1 MTAMPPQAP
10 TLNLRPL
17 MFETFVCTVAVMSF
31 VALIGPVARTLGL
44 APWQAGMTVT
54 VGGIAWMLMA
64 RVWGIASD
72 RLGRRRVLLSGLAG
86 FALTYA
92 LLCAFMALALNTSMS
107 PLPAFIGIVALR
119 GLAGGFYAA
128 VPACSAALVADHVSA
143 DKRASAMAGLGAA
156 SAVGMVVGPSFAGL
170 LAMLGLALPL
180 LLTCLLPLLALG
192 VLWKW
197 LPDSQR
203 VSERKGPALAITD
216 RRLRRSLTLGFIA
229 MVCVTVAQMTV
240 GFFALDRLQLP
251 PADAARVAGIALT
264 SVGVALIC
272 AQMLVRK
279 LNWAPLRL
287 IGVGGVISALGFA
300 SVCFAIAPWMLYAS
314 CFVAAAGMGWVFPAV
329 SALNANAVEADEQGA
344 AAGSLV
350 AVHGLGMITGP
361 LLGTLLHQVDSRAPY
376 LLIAVLLV
384 LGVAWTVLP
393 RKGAVA

>member
-64 RVWGIASD
+64 RVWGVASD
-72 RLGRRRVLLSGLAG
+72 RLGRRGVLLSGLAG

-107 PLPAFIGIVALR
+107 PWPAFVGMVALR

-128 VPACSAALVADHVSA
+128 VPVCSAALVADHVAA
-143 DKRASAMAGLGAA
+143 DRRASAMAGLGAA
-156 SAVGMVVGPSFAGL
+156 SAMGMVIGPSVAGL

-192 VLWKW
+192 VLWQW
-197 LPDSQR
+197 LPR
-203 VSERKGPALAITD
+203 YERLRERKGPALAISD
-216 RRLRRSLTLGFIA
+216 ARLRRSLTLGFIA

-251 PADAARVAGIALT
+251 PTEAARVAGIALT
-264 SVGVALIC
+264 SVGAALIG
-272 AQMLVRK
+272 AQMLVRR

-287 IGVGGVISALGFA
+287 IGVGGCVSALGFA
-300 SVCFAIAPWMLYAS
+300 SVCFAVAPWMLYVC

-350 AVHGLGMITGP
+350 AVHGLGMISGP

-376 LLIAVLLV
+376 VLVAALLL

-393 RKGAVA
+393 RQRAGA

>member
-1 MTAMPPQAP
+1 MTAIPPLAP
-10 TLNLRPL
+10 SLNLRPL

-54 VGGIAWMLMA
+54 VGGVAWMVMA

-86 FALTYA
+86 FAMTYA
-92 LLCAFMALALNTSMS
+92 LLCAFMALALDAAMS
-107 PLPAFIGIVALR
+107 PLPAFVGIVVLR

-128 VPACSAALVADHVSA
+128 VPACSAALVADHVGA

-180 LLTCLLPLLALG
+180 LLTCLLPLVALG

-197 LPDSQR
+197 LPHHER
-203 VSERKGPALAITD
+203 AHERKGPTLAISD

-240 GFFALDRLQLP
+240 GFFALDRLRLP

-279 LNWAPLRL
+279 LNWTPSRL
-287 IGVGGVISALGFA
+287 IGVGGTISALGFA
-300 SVCFAIAPWMLYAS
+300 TVCLAVAPWMLYAS
-314 CFVAAAGMGWVFPAV
+314 CFVAAAGMGWIFPAV

-350 AVHGLGMITGP
+350 AVHGLGMISGP
-361 LLGTLLHQVDSRAPY
+361 LLGTLLHQMDSRAPY
-376 LLIAVLLV
+376 ALVAALLLF
-384 LGVAWTVLP
+384 GVAWTVLP
-393 RKGAVA
+393 RKGAAF

>member
-1 MTAMPPQAP
+1 MTAIPPLAP
-10 TLNLRPL
+10 SLNLRPL

-54 VGGIAWMLMA
+54 VGGVAWMVMA

-86 FALTYA
+86 FAMTYA
-92 LLCAFMALALNTSMS
+92 LLCAFMALALDAAMS
-107 PLPAFIGIVALR
+107 PLPAFVGIVVLR

-128 VPACSAALVADHVSA
+128 VPACSAALVADHVGA

-180 LLTCLLPLLALG
+180 LLTCLLPLVALG

-197 LPDSQR
+197 LPHHER
-203 VSERKGPALAITD
+203 AHERKGPTLAISD

-240 GFFALDRLQLP
+240 GFFALDRLRLP
-251 PADAARVAGIALT
+251 PADAARVATPAFT
-264 SVGVALIC
+264 SIDL
-272 AQMLVRK
+272 
-279 LNWAPLRL
+279 
-287 IGVGGVISALGFA
+287 
-300 SVCFAIAPWMLYAS
+300 
-314 CFVAAAGMGWVFPAV
+314 
-329 SALNANAVEADEQGA
+329 
-344 AAGSLV
+344 
-350 AVHGLGMITGP
+350 
-361 LLGTLLHQVDSRAPY
+361 
-376 LLIAVLLV
+376 
-384 LGVAWTVLP
+384 
-393 RKGAVA
+393 

>member
-1 MTAMPPQAP
+1 MTAIPPQAP
-10 TLNLRPL
+10 PLNLRPL

-54 VGGIAWMLMA
+54 MGGTAWMLMA

-72 RLGRRRVLLSGLAG
+72 RLGRRRVLLGGLAG
-86 FALTYA
+86 FAVTYA
-92 LLCAFMALALNTSMS
+92 LLCAFMALALDTEMS

-119 GLAGGFYAA
+119 GLTGGFYAA
-128 VPACSAALVADHVSA
+128 VPACSAALVADHVTA
-143 DKRASAMAGLGAA
+143 DKRAGAMAAMGAA

-180 LLTCLLPLLALG
+180 LLTCLLPLLALA

-197 LPDSQR
+197 LPR
-203 VSERKGPALAITD
+203 RERAHERKGPALSIGD
-216 RRLRRSLTLGFIA
+216 GRLRRSLTLGFIA
-229 MVCVTVAQMTV
+229 MLCVTVAQMTV
-240 GFFALDRLQLP
+240 GFFALDRLQLS

-264 SVGVALIC
+264 CVGVALIC
-272 AQMLVRK
+272 AQMLVRT
-279 LNWAPLRL
+279 LNWPPLRL

-300 SVCFAIAPWMLYAS
+300 SVCLAGAPWMLYAS
-314 CFVAAAGMGWVFPAV
+314 CFAAAGMGWVFPAV

-361 LLGTLLHQVDSRAPY
+361 LLGTLLHQIDSRAPY
-376 LLIAVLLV
+376 LLVAVLLL
-384 LGVAWTVLP
+384 LGVTWTVLP
-393 RKGAVA
+393 RWRTDA